1 MIELNEC
8 YNFAF
13 MTFDLEG
20 QGQGQILKRLFFYE
34 IYEFCDSLCAKA
46 YSQSTFDP
54 RDPIFCTMVAHKSV
68 SMGCQQNF
76 DWTPPVELVNF

>member
-1 MIELNEC
+1 MIELDEC
-8 YNFAF
+8 YNFAL
-13 MTFDLEG
+13 MTFDLEC

-34 IYEFCDSLCAKA
+34 IYEIRDSLCAKA
-46 YSQSTFDP
+46 YFGSTFDL
-54 RDPIFCTMVAHKSV
+54 RDPIFRTMVAHKWV

>member
-1 MIELNEC
+1 MIKLDEC

-20 QGQGQILKRLFFYE
+20 QGQGQILKRQFFYE
-34 IYEFCDSLCAKA
+34 IHEIRDSLCAKV
-46 YSQSTFDP
+46 YSGSTFVL
-54 RDPIFCTMVAHKSV
+54 RDPIFCIMVAHKWV